1 MTMNGY
7 LNYTMHSNMTD
18 FVVVDALGSSRV
30 DDWFLRYDW
39 FSING
44 VVKDIISQ
52 VYYGTINWSCI
63 AEMSTLKLP

>member
-18 FVVVDALGSSRV
+18 FVVVNALGSARV
-30 DDWFLRYDW
+30 DDWFLSYDW

-44 VVKDIISQ
+44 VVKDVISQ
-52 VYYGTINWSCI
+52 VYYGTIN
-63 AEMSTLKLP
+63 

>member
-18 FVVVDALGSSRV
+18 FVVVNALGSTRV
-30 DDWFLRYDW
+30 DDWFLSYDW

-44 VVKDIISQ
+44 VVKDVISQ
-52 VYYGTINWSCI
+52 VYYGTVI
-63 AEMSTLKLP
+63 